1 MTQQPDNLFR
11 EKLEHFQLN
20 PSTDAWNRI
29 EAGLTKRANKML
41 WMKIAAGLVLLSVA
55 SIILWNNSMYTDQH
69 TTAIVNQDIGKE
81 NLAVETT
88 PADIPATSNNLI
100 TKEKDI
106 LHSAISGKRQKVVV
120 KEYPQLEVVETIQE
134 EAYPVVE
141 TVVSETLIAQTE
153 VAPTELSSGIY
164 LVYSAEEVNQK
175 YLRQQP
181 EEDATSEEKKS
192 SRMQMLMSVANNL
205 KNGENPLGDLRQ
217 MKDEIFALNFI
228 DEKKQQTKKN

>member
-20 PSTDAWNRI
+20 ASADAWNRI

-55 SIILWNNSMYTDQH
+55 SIILWNNSTDLNQH
-69 TTAIVNQDIGKE
+69 TTAIVNQDFGKE
-81 NLAVETT
+81 NQTVVTT
-88 PADIPATSNNLI
+88 PMDAIATSDNVLAE
-100 TKEKDI
+100 EKKST
-106 LHSAISGKRQKVVV
+106 HSIVADRKRKAVVT
-120 KEYPQLEVVETIQE
+120 EPNQLAVVETIQE
-134 EAYPVVE
+134 EIFTGSENPA
-141 TVVSETLIAQTE
+141 SETLSVQTDIPQTE
-153 VAPTELSSGIY
+153 SLAGIY
-164 LVYSAEEVNQK
+164 LVYTAEEVNQK

-205 KNGENPLGDLRQ
+205 KNGEKALGDLRQ